1 MCRLCLHGYRWRFL
15 NFTCRESHGF
25 GCVVPHVPS
34 IRFWG
39 EWILSHKA
47 ISHANKNNNRWQFFV
62 SLLVAQRAPHLS
74 NNTKNHQSFFGQR
87 SIFNPQ
93 TNFGWKE
100 GINFYI
106 RKKQRHPRISTNYPK
121 LIEKVVFWSHVVQ
134 KGLSTICVRDL
145 RVVICWVASLFG
157 LATWCGS
164 GPFQVGKELI
174 SSVHFESMSCWPC
187 GF

>member
-1 MCRLCLHGYRWRFL
+1 MYRLYMAIAEDF
-15 NFTCRESHGF
+15 
-25 GCVVPHVPS
+25 
-34 IRFWG
+34 
-39 EWILSHKA
+39 WILPAGNLTDSAVWFHMFQASDFEVNGFWATKQSHMQTKTTTDGSFLSRWWWHKGHPICQTTQKTIKA
-47 ISHANKNNNRWQFFV
+47 F
-62 SLLVAQRAPHLS
+62 LVKGPSSTPNQLWMERR
-74 NNTKNHQSFFGQR
+74 NHEFQLR
-87 SIFNPQ
+87 
-93 TNFGWKE
+93 
-100 GINFYI
+100 
-106 RKKQRHPRISTNYPK
+106 NYPK
-121 LIEKVVFWSHVVQ
+121 LIEKVDFWSHVVQ